1 MTDQSRP
8 ACPDVARDLMT
19 GWATAYASAL
29 NIGVT
34 YWAETAA
41 AASSYSAD
49 VVQALLL
56 ALRRP
61 SDSRVILNDLAA
73 RLKDHLVQSGDL
85 AERSLLEFNR
95 RLETGLRGVPAATP
109 DAGGGTADGVSA
121 VWRSLA
127 DLGAKEARDVEAS
140 RATDVAAVTREL
152 ERLLEELKRLQRAG
166 RSEPCAGGSP
176 AFPTG

>member
-1 MTDQSRP
+1 
-8 ACPDVARDLMT
+8 
-19 GWATAYASAL
+19 
-29 NIGVT
+29 
-34 YWAETAA
+34 
-41 AASSYSAD
+41 
-49 VVQALLL
+49 
-56 ALRRP
+56 
-61 SDSRVILNDLAA
+61 
-73 RLKDHLVQSGDL
+73 
-85 AERSLLEFNR
+85 
-95 RLETGLRGVPAATP
+95 
-109 DAGGGTADGVSA
+109 VSA